1 MHAAFAIFNESFMPV
16 AFAKDRKENSMTL
29 HIACFSA
36 SGVTRQ
42 AAERIQKLTGA
53 EISNIEPAVPYT
65 NADLNWRD
73 RSSRSTLE
81 MKSPMAPV
89 ELADVP
95 ELKDGDTLLLGYP
108 IWWYEAPAII
118 NSFLARYPKRKLTI
132 IPFATSGGS
141 TIEHS
146 EKLLK
151 KRFKTL
157 EWKDG
162 LLIDES
168 TSDAR
173 LVEWLARAGIPAA
186 R

>member
-1 MHAAFAIFNESFMPV
+1 MHI
-16 AFAKDRKENSMTL
+16 AFAKYRKENSMAL

-36 SGVTRQ
+36 SGITRQ
-42 AAERIQKLTGA
+42 AAERIEKLTGA
-53 EISNIEPAVPYT
+53 ELFGIEPAVPYT

-89 ELADVP
+89 ELAEVC

-118 NSFLARYPKRKLTI
+118 NSFLARFARRKLTI
-132 IPFATSGGS
+132 VPFATSGGG
-141 TIEHS
+141 TMEHS

-151 KRFKTL
+151 ERFKTF

-162 LLIDES
+162 LLIGENTPD
-168 TSDAR
+168 TR
-173 LVEWLARAGIPAA
+173 LCEWLKRAGIPAS